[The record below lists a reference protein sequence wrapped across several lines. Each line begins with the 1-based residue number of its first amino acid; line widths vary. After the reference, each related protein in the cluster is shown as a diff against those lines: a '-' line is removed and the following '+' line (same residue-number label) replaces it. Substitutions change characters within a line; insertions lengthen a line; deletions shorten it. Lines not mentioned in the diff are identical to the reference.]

1 MSDSQRP
8 QQPGSNRVYIPPR
21 RNVPARSGGSAS
33 AHATVSYAAPA
44 TAPQNELNRAYT
56 TPGPQIAPRT
66 SSGGTVSI
74 PSRGASAQAFPDR
87 SSQVNPDRGGQMQN
101 YAGGQGPPLSNRMS
115 FVPPPRRP
123 APDNFPPQPQYQ
135 QQYPGPSP
143 MPYQPSPHYN
153 YYPPQPYQPPYQA
166 PIYDQRPSSVFAMP
180 TPAPVGG
187 FTAPPFAGPDP
198 YLPQQP
204 YPNPQPAYADYSGPS
219 SASSASISSA
229 CASPGEAVY
238 LTPTQAF
245 PEPQLY
251 AGGPSVDGDTGR
263 RPTSLQFDSESPP
276 RRGTHRH
283 TVSESSITSADGDD
297 QHSRLHRQTSDLG
310 HQNSNSPFIPPRP
323 SGFMI
328 PLRNASVQKPNIDT
342 LLDEGAMA
350 FAAPRHNINEA
361 LAKWRQARELA
372 VKEKDLLRE
381 AKALSNMGC
390 ALRNLGHLQEGLSDL
405 RESWDLS
412 TRYVEEAAWK
422 SNSLWLQLVM
432 RHADI
437 DSDVEPEDTG
447 LVNSSTSS
455 RPSDESHDCSQ
466 GPPIVVWFLQLT
478 TNLGNAHYCL
488 GQYQEAIQYHDM
500 CKRLAEAVLEEYP
513 LPAQFTLG
521 NLPRNASSASL
532 PKASWKAADTAGES
546 GDGGSTVSNN
556 NSTAS
561 VAGIGPSTKT
571 KIKLSYL
578 HRQTLLAESRSL
590 THLGLCHQQLGL
602 DDEALETHQQ
612 AESIVSFYSA
622 RLLLASTSTRKA
634 SLSNPQDISTEVSA
648 AEAATVANLGTSYH
662 AKGRVPL
669 ALEHHQRAA
678 KLFSNIGDR
687 LSMAKEEAN
696 IGCLH
701 IEVGKVVNALQ
712 WTREMEHPPADA
724 SPATH
729 PSTARSHDLAQE
741 LDLEECRKYWGPPRL
756 ENVNWGTGAPDELAP
771 EIIGQPL
778 FDQGILAL
786 YEAEKVFRETDDWI
800 GRDFVFANLAVGYV
814 LLHQPYLALYYLSRL
829 VHEPSTE
836 TRSADKTPPNLFT
849 SGVTVTSPDGA
860 RRARGIPTFLFPH
873 VFFTL
878 TQALFILTRL
888 QLEQPNRPLFAP
900 SDSPATTLDHG
911 TGIPVMAYEPV
922 ERLLRAMELTGLSP
936 ETVNDETLTE
946 TIEGCRA
953 VLDGIIRLRS
963 QTAETAM
970 YAAGHNAETKRSE
983 AIPCLDVVR
992 QKLAIATATCGKIAW
1007 VLASS
1012 RNDAALPP
1020 ESFSRLYFE
1029 EGQGAFAKFVADI
1042 IGNAGAPPAE
1052 LPFASSSEPMSP
1064 PKSPQSQGVV
1074 GTVLTLAHKLL
1085 QPPSSDNASRQSS
1098 STLATL
1104 TNGNHPSPLLAS
1116 VFALTADLVAYAL
1129 HQHTRDVAAG
1139 LDLLA
1144 LLGVPTATSVTP
1156 SPSSPIVATRDTL
1169 LAAATR
1175 LYAAQIGVCEPCALD
1190 FVRDLERFDGDE
1202 VGDVVFRSKK
1212 EAEALKRA
1220 TGGAGAAAAATGPT
1234 MSPNQ
1239 GLRIGSAVGV
1249 FPCPHYTWDD

>member
-8 QQPGSNRVYIPPR
+8 QQPGSNGVYIPPR
-21 RNVPARSGGSAS
+21 RNVPARSGTGIGRGSVS

-44 TAPQNELNRAYT
+44 ATIPPSELNRAFT

-66 SSGGTVSI
+66 TSGGTVSI

-87 SSQVNPDRGGQMQN
+87 GSQIYPDRGSQAQN
-101 YAGGQGPPLSNRMS
+101 YAGGQGPPISSRMS

-123 APDNFPPQPQYQ
+123 APELAPQHSHY

-143 MPYQPSPHYN
+143 MPYQSSPQYG
-153 YYPPQPYQPPYQA
+153 YYAPPQVYQPPYQT
-166 PIYDQRPSSVFAMP
+166 PIYDQRPPSAFGMP
-180 TPAPVGG
+180 TPTPVRGSD
-187 FTAPPFAGPDP
+187 PSLYPGPDP
-198 YLPQQP
+198 YLQNQPYANPQQP
-204 YPNPQPAYADYSGPS
+204 YAPYNGPS

-229 CASPGEAVY
+229 CNSPGETVY
-238 LTPTQAF
+238 VTPTQAF
-245 PEPQLY
+245 PEPQFY
-251 AGGPSVDGDTGR
+251 AGGPSLDSDMGR
-263 RPTSLQFDSESPP
+263 RPTSLQLDSEVPP
-276 RRGTHRH
+276 RRGSHRH
-283 TVSESSITSADGDD
+283 TMSESSMVSVEDDD
-297 QHSRLHRQTSDLG
+297 QHARFQQQASDFG
-310 HQNSNSPFIPPRP
+310 QQNANIPFIPPRS

-328 PLRNASVQKPNIDT
+328 PMRNASVQKPNIDT

-350 FAAPRHNINEA
+350 FAAPRHSITEA
-361 LAKWRQARELA
+361 LNKWRQARELA

-437 DSDVEPEDTG
+437 DSDAEPDET
-447 LVNSSTSS
+447 SSTPRGSE
-455 RPSDESHDCSQ
+455 DAHDCSQ

-478 TNLGNAHYCL
+478 TNLGNAYYCL

-532 PKASWKAADTAGES
+532 SKAAWKAAENSGE
-546 GDGGSTVSNN
+546 GGEGGSTNSS
-556 NSTAS
+556 STAG

-634 SLSNPQDISTEVSA
+634 SLSNPQDISTEMSA

-669 ALEHHQRAA
+669 ALEFHQRAA

-696 IGCLH
+696 VGCLH

-712 WTREMEHPPADA
+712 WTREMEHPPADI
-724 SPATH
+724 SPSAT
-729 PSTARSHDLAQE
+729 PSTARHHDLAQE
-741 LDLEECRKYWGPPRL
+741 LDLDECRKYWGPPRL
-756 ENVNWGTGAPDELAP
+756 EKVNWGTGAPDEMAP

-814 LLHQPYLALYYLSRL
+814 LLHQPFLALYYLSRL
-829 VHEPSTE
+829 VHEPSTD
-836 TRSADKTPPNLFT
+836 TGSAEKNPSSTLFT
-849 SGVTVTSPDGA
+849 SGPSDRVH
-860 RRARGIPTFLFPH
+860 RARGIPTFLFPH
-873 VFFTL
+873 VYFTL

-888 QLEQPNRPLFAP
+888 QLEQPDRPLFPP
-900 SDSPATTLDHG
+900 SGSDRAALDHG

-922 ERLLRAMELTGLSP
+922 ERLLRAMELTSLSP
-936 ETVNDETLTE
+936 QTINDETLTE
-946 TIEGCRA
+946 AIEGCRV
-953 VLDGIIRLRS
+953 VLDDIIRLRS

-970 YAAGHNAETKRSE
+970 YAASANAESKRSE
-983 AIPCLDVVR
+983 ALPCLDVVR
-992 QKLAIATATCGKIAW
+992 QKNAIATATCGKIAW
-1007 VLASS
+1007 VLAGFSS
-1012 RNDAALPP
+1012 RGGTAAPPP

-1029 EGQGAFAKFVADI
+1029 EGQGAFAKYVAEV

-1052 LPFASSSEPMSP
+1052 LPFTSP
-1064 PKSPQSQGVV
+1064 ELVSPSKPPPPQGVV
-1074 GTVLTLAHKLL
+1074 GTVVTAAHKLL

-1104 TNGNHPSPLLAS
+1104 SNGNHPSPLLAS

-1129 HQHTRDVAAG
+1129 HQHTRDVTAG
-1139 LDLLA
+1139 VDLLG
-1144 LLGVPTATSVTP
+1144 LLGVPTSTSV
-1156 SPSSPIVATRDTL
+1156 SPGPSPIVATRDTL

-1175 LYAAQIGVCEPCALD
+1175 LYAAQIGICEPCALD
-1190 FVRDLERFDGDE
+1190 FVRDLERFDGDD

-1234 MSPNQ
+1234 IAPSQ

-1249 FPCPHYTWDD
+1249 FPCPHYAWDD